1 MITSLISNIIT
12 ILVLVN
18 LMVIFVIRK
27 AYANGV
33 FTIDVNKSLLTPIY
47 YAAKM
52 TLGVEAEKGSY
63 AVSMS
68 FMGYRLIIKAKQ

>member
-18 LMVIFVIRK
+18 LTVIFAFRK

-33 FTIDVNKSLLTPIY
+33 FTIDVNKNLLTPIY

-52 TLGVEAEKGSY
+52 TLGVKVEKGSY

-68 FMGYRLIIKAKQ
+68 FMGYRLTIKAKQ